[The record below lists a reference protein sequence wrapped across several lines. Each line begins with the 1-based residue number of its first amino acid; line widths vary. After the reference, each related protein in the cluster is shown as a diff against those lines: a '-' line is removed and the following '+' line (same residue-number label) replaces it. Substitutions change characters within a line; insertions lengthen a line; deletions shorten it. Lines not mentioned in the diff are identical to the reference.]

1 MGEAPG
7 EAMSVA
13 EPLDG
18 PLMSR
23 YRDLARSHDI
33 WLSLGGFHEKI
44 EGDDT
49 HLYNAH
55 VVVDN
60 EGEIRAVYRK
70 IHLFDVSI
78 PNGPV
83 LKESNGTRS
92 GSSLTALDSPVGT
105 LGLSVCYDLRFSELY
120 LAYRQHAEADVLLVP
135 SAFTATTGRAH
146 WLPLLRARAIET
158 QCYVA
163 AAAQV
168 GRHNAKRESYGHA
181 CIIDPWGEVV
191 ASCGEKEL
199 GIAVAEVDLAYMD
212 QIRTNMPVFT
222 HRRSDVYGAILPGQP
237 ATASEVE
244 VLATTR
250 RA

>member
-1 MGEAPG
+1 M
-7 EAMSVA
+7 V
-13 EPLDG
+13 
-18 PLMSR
+18 R
-23 YRDLARSHDI
+23 
-33 WLSLGGFHEKI
+33 
-44 EGDDT
+44 
-49 HLYNAH
+49 
-55 VVVDN
+55 
-60 EGEIRAVYRK
+60 
-70 IHLFDVSI
+70 
-78 PNGPV
+78 PV
-83 LKESNGTRS
+83 
-92 GSSLTALDSPVGT
+92 
-105 LGLSVCYDLRFSELY
+105 RFSLV
-120 LAYRQHAEADVLLVP
+120 RHDHAHTLVLVRP
-135 SAFTATTGRAH
+135 RHS
-146 WLPLLRARAIET
+146 
-158 QCYVA
+158 YVA

-181 CIIDPWGEVV
+181 CIIDPWVRPPQLPCRPPDVRPIPQPAPLRSQGEVV